1 MRLKQVVSENRK
13 KLVLTLCVLLLGGCA
28 SGPKPSVVEPV
39 DLIDP
44 PSSAS
49 KGSAKAAPPSST
61 LVREAEGLL
70 AKGDAAGAKAKFS
83 QAVAENAAD
92 VRAQLGLGLSFEA
105 LGQPAEAE
113 TAYRAAIAAEPSFA
127 EAHNNLGLLL
137 RDGGDDAAAI
147 EEFERALA
155 ADPKLVSAQTNLAL
169 ALEDAGRS
177 DDAAAA
183 YEKAVQLAPKDA
195 LLRANRGLFLLGQ
208 KQTDAALGQ
217 LRAGLAAANGDRAAL
232 LALGNGFRRASK
244 PDEAVR
250 ALKLAIDAGDGKAT
264 PALLSELALA
274 QNAAGDGAAAKVS
287 LEKALELEPRYA
299 TAHYLLGSIEAA
311 AGDLKAA
318 RAHYDRC
325 IALEPKGPLAAKS
338 KEKLAALKR

>member
-1 MRLKQVVSENRK
+1 MRLKQVVSANRK
-13 KLVLTLCVLLLGGCA
+13 KLVLHLCVLMLSGCA
-28 SGPKPSVVEPV
+28 SAPKPAAVEPA

-44 PSSAS
+44 PPAAA
-49 KGSAKAAPPSST
+49 KGSSKAAPPSST

-70 AKGDAAGAKAKFS
+70 AKGDAPGAKAKFA
-83 QAVAENAAD
+83 QAVAANAAD

-113 TAYRAAIAAEPSFA
+113 AAYRAAISAEPGFA

-137 RDGGDDAAAI
+137 RDGGNDAAAI
-147 EEFERALA
+147 EQLKLALA

-169 ALEDAGRS
+169 ALEDAGS
-177 DDAAAA
+177 TEDAAAA
-183 YEKAVQLAPKDA
+183 YERAVQLAPKDA
-195 LLRANRGLFLLGQ
+195 LLRANRGLFLLAQ
-208 KQTDAALGQ
+208 KQADAALVQ

-232 LALGNGFRRASK
+232 LALGNGFRRAGK

-250 ALKLAIDAGDGKAT
+250 ALKQAIAAGDGKPT

-274 QNAAGDGAAAKVS
+274 QNAAGDGAGAKAS
-287 LEKALELEPRYA
+287 LEQALQLEPRYA